1 MGIVNKDSSGIGRRI
16 AELRHVNK
24 MTQEYLA
31 DILDV
36 SPKHISHVEREVKS
50 LSIQNLIKV
59 SRVFGCSLDYLVF
72 GKHNEKAFEKL
83 PKSIQLI
90 LSSNDEEEIA
100 RLIRYLTVYEELR
113 SLSRKK
119 PDNDNSSKA
128 L

>member
-1 MGIVNKDSSGIGRRI
+1 MNKNNSGIGRRI
-16 AELRHVNK
+16 AELRHANK
-24 MTQEYLA
+24 MTQEALA

-59 SRVFGCSLDYLVF
+59 SQVFGCSLDYLVF
-72 GKHNEKAFEKL
+72 GKHNEKAYEKL

-90 LSSNDEEEIA
+90 LSSNNEVEIA
-100 RLIRYLTVYEELR
+100 RLTRYLKIYEELL

-119 PDNDNSSKA
+119 ADQSSKA
-128 L
+128 DK